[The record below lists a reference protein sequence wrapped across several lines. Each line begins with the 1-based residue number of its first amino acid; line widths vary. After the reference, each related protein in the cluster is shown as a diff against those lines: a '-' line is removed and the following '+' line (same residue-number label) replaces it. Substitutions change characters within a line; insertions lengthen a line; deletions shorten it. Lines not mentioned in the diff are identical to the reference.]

1 MGRVREWKWV
11 HLTCCWPFPF
21 LSIIYFLVQFP
32 EPRPHFKGP
41 SRYSF
46 APALNQ
52 KVSLW
57 QGDITRLEI
66 GAIVNAANSSLL
78 GGGGV
83 DGAIHKAAGSSLRD
97 ECATLGGCNTGD
109 SKLTSGWVENVQCVC
124 SIYSHFNFICLLQ
137 VTGSQPSVSA
147 WLFCKRFYF
156 CLSSQDRS

>member
-1 MGRVREWKWV
+1 MEVSALSV
-11 HLTCCWPFPF
+11 LLAFPF
-21 LSIIYFLVQFP
+21 LFIIYSLVQFP
-32 EPRPHFKGP
+32 EPRPHFKEP

-46 APALNQ
+46 APTLNQ

-109 SKLTSGWVENVQCVC
+109 AKLTSG
-124 SIYSHFNFICLLQ
+124 
-137 VTGSQPSVSA
+137 
-147 WLFCKRFYF
+147 
-156 CLSSQDRS
+156 